1 MKRSTYAL
9 WQQTLSYA
17 LDLKHLPVVLDNDE
31 SLQDKTEQDDS
42 SGSFELG
49 EQKQTATSGKDRS
62 WEDVSK
68 ELLDYAE
75 SCGCNLTEV
84 EPLITDRIIVSK
96 SQIDKNFR
104 YAGRISVSG
113 FDYNAKL
120 SAIKGAL
127 PKAKNKEA
135 DLLELELP
143 SENLIV
149 QPLEIVRT
157 GQTAS
162 VLRSKVMPD
171 GQERSISISSI
182 FKVTVLRWSLK

>member
-1 MKRSTYAL
+1 MIS
-9 WQQTLSYA
+9 
-17 LDLKHLPVVLDNDE
+17 
-31 SLQDKTEQDDS
+31 
-42 SGSFELG
+42 
-49 EQKQTATSGKDRS
+49 
-62 WEDVSK
+62 
-68 ELLDYAE
+68 
-75 SCGCNLTEV
+75 
-84 EPLITDRIIVSK
+84 DRIIVSK
-96 SQIDKNFR
+96 SQIDKNYR

-157 GQTAS
+157 GQTTS

-171 GQERSISISSI
+171 GQDRSISISSI

>member
-1 MKRSTYAL
+1 MEQERS
-9 WQQTLSYA
+9 
-17 LDLKHLPVVLDNDE
+17 V
-31 SLQDKTEQDDS
+31 
-42 SGSFELG
+42 
-49 EQKQTATSGKDRS
+49 TSEKARS
-62 WEDVSK
+62 WDEVSE
-68 ELLDYAE
+68 ELMDYAE
-75 SCGCNLTEV
+75 SCGCNLSEI
-84 EPLITDRIIVSK
+84 EPLISDRIIVSR
-96 SQIDKNFR
+96 SQIDRTFR